1 MPFDGWYASAYFL
14 RTLLQSSSAPCPREQ
29 VPTHIPGQLT
39 GQHPMGLHLGWELT
53 TKDNRDHSGKVP
65 VVSHNIPA
73 IVYSGLG
80 FLGLG
85 WPKP

>member
-1 MPFDGWYASAYFL
+1 
-14 RTLLQSSSAPCPREQ
+14 
-29 VPTHIPGQLT
+29 
-39 GQHPMGLHLGWELT
+39 MGLHLGWELT